1 MSIDGYAA
9 IQKRL
14 TNVTTSVAPEPPEPT
29 PVDPTARLPQKT
41 INDNL
46 RRLKYPVL
54 ITEHADGTRTF
65 KHDIVNRQS
74 DGLISSVSTD
84 RGAGERSSDAL
95 AKEQRA
101 AREPSGPA
109 RDASGRFTSKDN
121 GDAA

>member
-1 MSIDGYAA
+1 MSALDYGA
-9 IQKRL
+9 ISSRL
-14 TNVTTSVAPEPPEPT
+14 TNTTTVREPEPVEVDRT
-29 PVDPTARLPQKT
+29 PKLTSEQIR
-41 INDNL
+41 DNY

-101 AREPSGPA
+101 AQEPSGPS
-109 RDASGRFTSKDN
+109 RDASGKFVSKEKS
-121 GDAA
+121 